1 MTSRREE
8 KQRLRE
14 ERMRREREQAEAA
27 QRRKLF
33 GYVAAAVLTGAAIIA
48 LIVIAVAGGGGGS
61 GEEGAGKGG
70 GTKDPSKCPD
80 GSVPAEKKL
89 PLEQAA
95 EAAGCKV
102 EAPKNE
108 GAEHVDTQVTYKSNP
123 PTSGNHN
130 PIPAD
135 DGAYYDDP
143 PPKENLVHALE
154 HGRIIVQFKPNAPEA
169 LRGNLHALFE
179 EDKTHMILTPNET
192 GMEYQVAATA
202 WTHLL
207 GCPEWN
213 DDVPDAI
220 RAFRD
225 AYRDKGPEFVP

>member
-14 ERMRREREQAEAA
+14 ERLRREREHAEAA
-27 QRRKLF
+27 DRRRMF
-33 GYVAAAVLTGAAIIA
+33 GYIAAAVLMAAVVAA
-48 LIVIAVAGGGGGS
+48 LLVVGLGGDDGG

-70 GTKDPSKCPD
+70 GTKDPSKFPD
-80 GSVPAEKKL
+80 GSVPEEKKL

-102 EAPKNE
+102 ETPKNE
-108 GAEHVDTQVTYKSNP
+108 GADHVDTQVTYKSNP

-143 PPKENLVHALE
+143 PPKENLVHSLE
-154 HGRIIVQFKPNAPEA
+154 HGRIIMQFKPNAPES
-169 LRGNLHALFE
+169 LKGNLHALYE

-192 GMEYQVAATA
+192 NMPFEVAATA
-202 WTHLL
+202 WDNYI
-207 GCPEWN
+207 GCPRMN
-213 DDVPDAI
+213 DQVYDAI
-220 RAFRD
+220 RAFKYRF
-225 AYRDKGPEFVP
+225 RDKGPENVP